1 MQPPNSYVI
10 TEGVNSKSNS
20 YIRSAKRNQ
29 HSLVD
34 LHVSPGEKFYRLLWG
49 ELERAGCFR
58 PAPWFTLANAV
69 LVVTMYSVGF
79 TVLLLTSGMGVRILA
94 LLLLAFANV
103 QAGFIAHEAG
113 HGAITRNRRLA
124 SAYGH
129 FLFTFLTG
137 LCYSHFQSIHRL
149 HHPHCNE
156 EAVDPDMQSGAFSLY
171 ENSAPRKTGL
181 GKLITRYQAYLIW
194 VLVSLQGFTL
204 KIDGISFV
212 CRNPKHTSADQV
224 AFALHIALWFGLPP
238 LILGLGD
245 ALINYGLMTWFIGP
259 YLGAVFLV
267 NHIGTRVIHPSERIS
282 FFHKQIATT
291 RNLGTSRMHDFL
303 FGGVNN
309 HIEHHLY
316 PSIPTARL
324 RTARPITRA
333 FCKRHGIPYREMG
346 WPAAAREVFGHF
358 QEMSKFA

>member
-1 MQPPNSYVI
+1 
-10 TEGVNSKSNS
+10 
-20 YIRSAKRNQ
+20 
-29 HSLVD
+29 
-34 LHVSPGEKFYRLLWG
+34 
-49 ELERAGCFR
+49 
-58 PAPWFTLANAV
+58 
-69 LVVTMYSVGF
+69 
-79 TVLLLTSGMGVRILA
+79 
-94 LLLLAFANV
+94 
-103 QAGFIAHEAG
+103 
-113 HGAITRNRRLA
+113 
-124 SAYGH
+124 
-129 FLFTFLTG
+129 
-137 LCYSHFQSIHRL
+137 
-149 HHPHCNE
+149 
-156 EAVDPDMQSGAFSLY
+156 MQSGAFSLY

-291 RNLGTSRMHDFL
+291 RNLRTSRMHDFL